1 MDLKIKAKISRTN
14 SFTFSNISSLN
25 GSQSLVDQ
33 QVSRLIKFIQCQRSG
48 VVRRELEA
56 LIPPIVCHLFIE
68 MLKGKEWKPA
78 HEFLRKYS
86 CLVGSVQQQQSDA
99 IQLRINGSDPALI
112 APQPITFLPSST
124 ISPQQQQK
132 NHFHHRSSKQPPQLL
147 PLLSIDEQKLTMFR
161 ELISNLSCTRRLED
175 VKDNKL
181 ISSFRS
187 CKYKTRL
194 ANKTL
199 SLLNKY
205 LSKHGHVLLIQIL
218 HLWFTMDLY
227 ELHDDLNADGSS
239 SPSSSSSSS
248 SSSYDDCPPPLH
260 HHHQNHY
267 NLHNNNNSKNNNN
280 AYRKADPSYCD
291 THEKD
296 IKYRNSTSSITSAS
310 AVTSTATFNN
320 DFLSLN
326 SIDDNNGDD
335 GSVQK
340 SGGGSNMKVKRLREC
355 LHRIDQKYHKP
366 IRIFNVNFTEN
377 R

>member
-1 MDLKIKAKISRTN
+1 MDLKIKAEISRTH

-33 QVSRLIKFIQCQRSG
+33 QVSRLIKFIQCQRSN

-56 LIPPIVCHLFIE
+56 LLPPIICHLFIE

-78 HEFLRKYS
+78 HEFLRKYA
-86 CLVGSVQQQQSDA
+86 CLVGSVQDIIQQR
-99 IQLRINGSDPALI
+99 LNGSDPTLI
-112 APQPITFLPSST
+112 APQPIQFLPSVNS
-124 ISPQQQQK
+124 QQQQ
-132 NHFHHRSSKQPPQLL
+132 NSHHFNNLRTSKQPPQLL
-147 PLLSIDEQKLTMFR
+147 QLLSIDEQKLTMFR
-161 ELISNLSCTRRLED
+161 EIIGNLSCIRRLED

-181 ISSFRS
+181 ICSFRS

-239 SPSSSSSSS
+239 SS
-248 SSSYDDCPPPLH
+248 SSSYDECPPPSI
-260 HHHQNHY
+260 
-267 NLHNNNNSKNNNN
+267 NNFNSN
-280 AYRKADPSYCD
+280 AYRKSDRFTDPSFCD

-296 IKYRNSTSSITSAS
+296 INKYSGIR
-310 AVTSTATFNN
+310 TSTTASSPTTTASTTFNSN
-320 DFLSLN
+320 DFLN
-326 SIDDNNGDD
+326 SGSVDNNGG
-335 GSVQK
+335 GSG
-340 SGGGSNMKVKRLREC
+340 SSSNMKIKRLREC

-366 IRIFNVNFTEN
+366 IRIFNINFTEN

>member
-1 MDLKIKAKISRTN
+1 MDLKIKAEISRTN

-33 QVSRLIKFIQCQRSG
+33 QVSRLIKFIQCQRSS

-56 LIPPIVCHLFIE
+56 LMPPIICHLFIE

-78 HEFLRKYS
+78 HEFLRKYA
-86 CLVGSVQQQQSDA
+86 CLVGSVQDVTQQ
-99 IQLRINGSDPALI
+99 RINGSDPALI
-112 APQPITFLPSST
+112 APQPIHFLPTPTNS
-124 ISPQQQQK
+124 QQQNSQ
-132 NHFHHRSSKQPPQLL
+132 HFNLRTSKQPPQLL
-147 PLLSIDEQKLTMFR
+147 QLTIDDAKLTMFR
-161 ELISNLSCTRRLED
+161 ELVGNLSCIRRLED

-181 ISSFRS
+181 ICSFRS

-227 ELHDDLNADGSS
+227 ELSDDLNADGSS
-239 SPSSSSSSS
+239 SSS
-248 SSSYDDCPPPLH
+248 SSSYEECPA
-260 HHHQNHY
+260 NNYSTTTTY
-267 NLHNNNNSKNNNN
+267 N
-280 AYRKADPSYCD
+280 RKADRFTDPSYCD

-296 IKYRNSTSSITSAS
+296 IRVGGGGGHRTNA
-310 AVTSTATFNN
+310 AATLATNDDSNDLSNN
-320 DFLSLN
+320 N
-326 SIDDNNGDD
+326 NNGSA
-335 GSVQK
+335 GS
-340 SGGGSNMKVKRLREC
+340 SNMKIKRLREC

-366 IRIFNVNFTEN
+366 IRIFNINFTEN